1 MTDKKEKSTQ
11 KGDFIDLE
19 GSQYKKKSSF
29 NKYLFFLIFLIFVTS
44 SVYFFSG
51 KFSENNLLSSLQNKS
66 IYNNV
71 NDVQP
76 TFSDSKISTVDKEEI
91 ENLEKIIGEM
101 NDEIFQSKLK
111 ISETNS
117 LILDLKKQIK
127 ILESQKRLSSDFYY
141 AEKYLVLNDLLNLK
155 NKFENRVNFD
165 SELERL
171 ISRFN
176 NEPEI
181 KALIIY
187 LQDIE
192 IEKIINESELLN
204 RLNQRIDYY
213 KQDLDELINLN
224 LYSVSNK
231 PEDIFQSTENFF
243 NYLKSL
249 FNSLYKI
256 TKIDERFIQEKPR
269 ILNDD
274 KLVQSLKMA
283 KEYIILGDLNK
294 SIKILSDS
302 YFNDA
307 SIQEWLVDAEI
318 LNKSKDKFEQ
328 LEIKLLNIIGTEVD

>member
-29 NKYLFFLIFLIFVTS
+29 NKYLFFSMFLILVTS
-44 SVYFFSG
+44 SIYFFSE
-51 KFSENNLLSSLQNKS
+51 KFNVNNLLSSSQNKS

-76 TFSDSKISTVDKEEI
+76 TSSDSKISTVDKEI

-101 NDEIFQSKLK
+101 NDEIFESKLK

-176 NEPEI
+176 DEPEI

-204 RLNQRIDYY
+204 RLNQKIDYY

-224 LYSVSNK
+224 FNSVSNK
-231 PEDIFQSTENFF
+231 PEDIFQSKENFF

-249 FNSLYKI
+249 FNSIYKI

-269 ILNDD
+269 ILNDG

-294 SIKILSDS
+294 SIKILSD
-302 YFNDA
+302 
-307 SIQEWLVDAEI
+307 
-318 LNKSKDKFEQ
+318 
-328 LEIKLLNIIGTEVD
+328 

>member
-1 MTDKKEKSTQ
+1 MM
-11 KGDFIDLE
+11 
-19 GSQYKKKSSF
+19 F
-29 NKYLFFLIFLIFVTS
+29 NQLSVIVKLVQLI
-44 SVYFFSG
+44 
-51 KFSENNLLSSLQNKS
+51 K
-66 IYNNV
+66 
-71 NDVQP
+71 
-76 TFSDSKISTVDKEEI
+76 EI

-141 AEKYLVLNDLLNLK
+141 AEKYLVFNDLLNLK

-176 NEPEI
+176 DEPEI

-204 RLNQRIDYY
+204 RLNQKIDYY

-224 LYSVSNK
+224 FYSVSNK
-231 PEDIFQSTENFF
+231 PEDIFQSKENFF

-249 FNSLYKI
+249 FNSIYKI
-256 TKIDERFIQEKPR
+256 TKIDERFIKKNQE
-269 ILNDD
+269 
-274 KLVQSLKMA
+274 
-283 KEYIILGDLNK
+283 
-294 SIKILSDS
+294 
-302 YFNDA
+302 F
-307 SIQEWLVDAEI
+307 
-318 LNKSKDKFEQ
+318 
-328 LEIKLLNIIGTEVD
+328 

>member
-29 NKYLFFLIFLIFVTS
+29 NKYLFFSMFLILVAS
-44 SVYFFSG
+44 SIYFFSE
-51 KFSENNLLSSLQNKS
+51 KFNVNNLLSSSQDKS

-76 TFSDSKISTVDKEEI
+76 TSSDSKISTVDKEI

-101 NDEIFQSKLK
+101 NDEIFESKLK

-176 NEPEI
+176 DEPEI

-204 RLNQRIDYY
+204 RLNQKIDYY

-224 LYSVSNK
+224 FNSVSNK
-231 PEDIFQSTENFF
+231 PEDIFQSKENFF

-249 FNSLYKI
+249 FNSIYKI

-269 ILNDD
+269 ILNDG

-302 YFNDA
+302 YFNDV
-307 SIQEWLVDAEI
+307 SIQEWLVDAET
-318 LNKSKDKFEQ
+318 LNKSKEKFEQ

>member
-1 MTDKKEKSTQ
+1 MLDPHYIFFIQ
-11 KGDFIDLE
+11 K
-19 GSQYKKKSSF
+19 F
-29 NKYLFFLIFLIFVTS
+29 NV
-44 SVYFFSG
+44 
-51 KFSENNLLSSLQNKS
+51 NNLLLSSQNKS

-76 TFSDSKISTVDKEEI
+76 NSSDSKISTVDIEEI

-165 SELERL
+165 NELERL

-176 NEPEI
+176 DEPEI

-204 RLNQRIDYY
+204 RLNQKIDYY

-224 LYSVSNK
+224 FYSVSNK
-231 PEDIFQSTENFF
+231 PEDIFQSKENF
-243 NYLKSL
+243 L
-249 FNSLYKI
+249 I
-256 TKIDERFIQEKPR
+256 T
-269 ILNDD
+269 
-274 KLVQSLKMA
+274 
-283 KEYIILGDLNK
+283 
-294 SIKILSDS
+294 
-302 YFNDA
+302 
-307 SIQEWLVDAEI
+307 
-318 LNKSKDKFEQ
+318 
-328 LEIKLLNIIGTEVD
+328 

>member
-29 NKYLFFLIFLIFVTS
+29 NKYLFFSMFLILVAS
-44 SVYFFSG
+44 SIYFFSE
-51 KFSENNLLSSLQNKS
+51 KFNVNNLLSSSQNKS

-76 TFSDSKISTVDKEEI
+76 TSSDSKISTVDKEI

-101 NDEIFQSKLK
+101 NDEIFESKLK

-176 NEPEI
+176 DEPEI

-204 RLNQRIDYY
+204 RLNQKIDYY

-224 LYSVSNK
+224 FNSVSNK
-231 PEDIFQSTENFF
+231 PEDIFQSKENFF

-249 FNSLYKI
+249 FNSIYKI

-269 ILNDD
+269 ILNDG

-302 YFNDA
+302 YFNDV
-307 SIQEWLVDAEI
+307 SIQEWLVDAET
-318 LNKSKDKFEQ
+318 LNKSKEKFEQ